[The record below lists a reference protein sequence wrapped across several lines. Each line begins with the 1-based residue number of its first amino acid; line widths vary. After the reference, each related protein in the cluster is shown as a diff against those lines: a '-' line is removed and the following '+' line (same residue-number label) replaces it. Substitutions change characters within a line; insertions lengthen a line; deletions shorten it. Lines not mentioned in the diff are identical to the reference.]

1 MYLYR
6 EEFYDDSIKTDKIIM
21 LNNNDKIR
29 LDKV

>member
-6 EEFYDDSIKTDKIIM
+6 EEFYDDCIKTDKIIM